1 MHTQS
6 CLSGPSPPQINLKSN
21 PISAPGTR
29 ASAGICMDFQL
40 FAIIVLTFVI
50 HLIGT
55 LAFAFR
61 IAGIRT
67 GHIAIA
73 FSLFNAMVLISR
85 TSNSFQAPLLAKRVE
100 NAILDSAA
108 SQLHRDFALI
118 LAAASVA
125 TIAGGVLIPTVQRAA
140 TTAVA
145 SFKKRRNLVGLM
157 LKMLT
162 PRGAGVV
169 LQSVTLPRYQNLTSL
184 TFSRGFPVV
193 YIGMNFAVTALWSVG
208 VLSAIYAGS
217 LDPDFRVTSSSLSA
231 VINGVATIMMLILI
245 DPYLAGLTDDV
256 VEGEVSQSYYRQ
268 VLVWLVLSRLAGTVF
283 AQILLVPGA
292 HLIVAIAR
300 WI

>member
-1 MHTQS
+1 
-6 CLSGPSPPQINLKSN
+6 
-21 PISAPGTR
+21 
-29 ASAGICMDFQL
+29 MDFQL
-40 FAIIVLTFVI
+40 FAIILLTFVI

-61 IAGIRT
+61 IAGVRT

-100 NAILDSAA
+100 SAILEAGP

-125 TIAGGVLIPTVQRAA
+125 TIVGGLLIPTVQRLA
-140 TTAVA
+140 TGAVA
-145 SFKKRRNLVGLM
+145 SFKQRRNLVRLM
-157 LKMLT
+157 LKALT
-162 PRGAGVV
+162 PRGAAVV
-169 LQSVTLPRYQNLTSL
+169 MQSVALPRYQNLTALKVS
-184 TFSRGFPVV
+184 SGFPATYVL
-193 YIGMNFAVTALWSVG
+193 MNFAATALWTVG

-217 LDPDFRVTSSSLSA
+217 IDPEFRVTASSLSA
-231 VINGVATIMMLILI
+231 VINGVATIMMFLLI

-256 VEGEVSQSYYRQ
+256 VGGETSESHYRR
-268 VLVWLVLSRLAGTVF
+268 VLVWMVLSRLAGTVF
-283 AQILLVPGA
+283 AQVLLVPGA